1 MTPPA
6 ACSTD
11 VPEGTRAQV
20 CAPPP
25 VSRGAYALQGLRSW
39 GPPLGV
45 RYPIWIEAQPYC
57 LGSGI
62 SLMVVRMAAGTCMPE
77 RKRRYVVCLM
87 AEGAECTMPTTDAQA
102 SIQLA
107 TVGSHAVCCLSTLS
121 YSSHPKPP

>member
-1 MTPPA
+1 MH
-6 ACSTD
+6 S
-11 VPEGTRAQV
+11 R
-20 CAPPP
+20 
-25 VSRGAYALQGLRSW
+25 VSGLGALLW
-39 GPPLGV
+39 GFATLYSMG
-45 RYPIWIEAQPYC
+45 WIEAQPYC

-62 SLMVVRMAAGTCMPE
+62 SLTVVRRVAGTCTCMPE